1 MIREEIKLNNRLKKA
16 LNIADIIGSGMNKSN
31 LTEEQC
37 LNILINWNVA
47 FESLNNDDLDSL
59 YKVATKH
66 WAYHLTRQGYI
77 DRLYKFRLKNAV
89 C

>member
-1 MIREEIKLNNRLKKA
+1 MINRI
-16 LNIADIIGSGMNKSN
+16 NEQPFFQTRVIGIGMNKSQ

-37 LNILINWNVA
+37 LCILINWNVD
-47 FESLNNDDLDSL
+47 FETLNNDDLDSL
-59 YKVATKH
+59 YKVATKN

-77 DRLYKFRLKNAV
+77 DRLYKFRLENAV

>member
-59 YKVATKH
+59 YKVTTKH

-89 C
+89 Y